1 MTACSDLQSAGSTVV
16 GQPFT
21 PVHNSTLRFQFEP
34 TTTRLL
40 DRDGLFQA
48 LPGLQP
54 SNQDQSKPHMRQ
66 MNLKTFR
73 GLGGLFRAPAS
84 GEFAMSLHHD
94 PLQRAIP
101 QLDAEMIAE
110 ALQRSIFR
118 YSGNGRAFPVLPYP
132 SLRRP
137 SFPFS

>member
-1 MTACSDLQSAGSTVV
+1 MTDCSDLQSAGSTVV

-48 LPGLQP
+48 LPSLQP
-54 SNQDQSKPHMRQ
+54 LNQDQSKPHMRQ

-73 GLGGLFRAPAS
+73 GLGACSGRLLQANSQCLFITTRCSARFRGLMRK
-84 GEFAMSLHHD
+84 
-94 PLQRAIP
+94 
-101 QLDAEMIAE
+101 
-110 ALQRSIFR
+110 
-118 YSGNGRAFPVLPYP
+118 
-132 SLRRP
+132 
-137 SFPFS
+137 

>member
-21 PVHNSTLRFQFEP
+21 PIHNSTLRFQFEP

-54 SNQDQSKPHMRQ
+54 SNQDQSKSHMRQ
-66 MNLKTFR
+66 VNLKTFR
-73 GLGGLFRAPAS
+73 GLGACSGRLLQANSQCLFITARCAAR
-84 GEFAMSLHHD
+84 FRSLM
-94 PLQRAIP
+94 RK
-101 QLDAEMIAE
+101 
-110 ALQRSIFR
+110 
-118 YSGNGRAFPVLPYP
+118 
-132 SLRRP
+132 
-137 SFPFS
+137 